1 MEYRFESFPHP
12 SYLHV
17 RATGSH
23 GHANAMRFMEE
34 AYRECVARGYDAL
47 LIEQAL
53 TGATLG
59 PGGIYKVVKARLDTA
74 LNLRRIAYVDA
85 QGRDDGRQFV
95 EDVARNRGIN
105 IRTFASVDDAKLWLE
120 G

>member
-1 MEYRFESFPHP
+1 MEYRFELFPHP

-17 RATGSH
+17 RATGTH
-23 GHANAMRFMEE
+23 NRANTMRFMEE
-34 AYRECVARGYDAL
+34 SHRECVARGYDAL

-53 TGATLG
+53 EGPSLG
-59 PGGIYKVVKARLDTA
+59 PGGIFKIVQARLDTA
-74 LNLRRIAYVDA
+74 RTLRRIAYVDTH
-85 QGRDDGRQFV
+85 GRIDGRKFV

-105 IRTFASVDDAKLWLE
+105 VRAFASVDDAKLWLE